1 LTNQK
6 FCAIIITT
14 KGKENPKHQ
23 KGNETMFKVTMNGAI
38 SSLSVTPDFDE
49 ALAILFPAL
58 QNPNVSGN
66 IEDTETGEVLVVV
79 ENGEVPYIAP
89 DTIFKMLDSIFET
102 DPEGAL
108 ELVLMGLM
116 AGL

>member
-1 LTNQK
+1 
-6 FCAIIITT
+6 
-14 KGKENPKHQ
+14 
-23 KGNETMFKVTMNGAI
+23 MFKVTMNGAI

-89 DTIFKMLDSIFET
+89 DTIFQMLDSIFET

>member
-1 LTNQK
+1 
-6 FCAIIITT
+6 
-14 KGKENPKHQ
+14 
-23 KGNETMFKVTMNGAI
+23 MFKVVMNGAI

-58 QNPNVSGN
+58 QNPNASGS

-89 DTIFKMLDSIFET
+89 DTIIEMLDSIFET
-102 DPEGAL
+102 DPAGAI
-108 ELVLMGLM
+108 ELALMGLM

>member
-1 LTNQK
+1 
-6 FCAIIITT
+6 
-14 KGKENPKHQ
+14 
-23 KGNETMFKVTMNGAI
+23 MNGAI

-58 QNPNVSGN
+58 QNPNVSGS
-66 IEDTETGEVLVVV
+66 IENAETGEALVVV

-89 DTIFKMLDSIFET
+89 DTIVKMLDSIFEA
-102 DPEGAL
+102 DPAVAL
-108 ELVLMGLM
+108 ELALTGLM

>member
-1 LTNQK
+1 
-6 FCAIIITT
+6 
-14 KGKENPKHQ
+14 
-23 KGNETMFKVTMNGAI
+23 MFKVTMNGAI

-58 QNPNVSGN
+58 QNPNASGS
-66 IEDTETGEVLVVV
+66 IEDIETGEVLVVV

-89 DTIFKMLDSIFET
+89 DTIIEMLDSIFET
-102 DPEGAL
+102 DPAGAI
-108 ELVLMGLM
+108 ELALMGLM

>member
-1 LTNQK
+1 
-6 FCAIIITT
+6 
-14 KGKENPKHQ
+14 
-23 KGNETMFKVTMNGAI
+23 MFKVVMNGAI

-58 QNPNVSGN
+58 QNPNASGS
-66 IEDTETGEVLVVV
+66 IEDIETGEVLVVV

-89 DTIFKMLDSIFET
+89 DTIIEMLDSIFET
-102 DPEGAL
+102 DPAGAI
-108 ELVLMGLM
+108 ELALMGLM

>member
-1 LTNQK
+1 
-6 FCAIIITT
+6 
-14 KGKENPKHQ
+14 
-23 KGNETMFKVTMNGAI
+23 MFKITMNGAI

-58 QNPNVSGN
+58 QNPNASGS

-89 DTIFKMLDSIFET
+89 DTIIEMLDSIFAT
-102 DPEGAL
+102 DPESAI
-108 ELVLMGLM
+108 ELALMGLM